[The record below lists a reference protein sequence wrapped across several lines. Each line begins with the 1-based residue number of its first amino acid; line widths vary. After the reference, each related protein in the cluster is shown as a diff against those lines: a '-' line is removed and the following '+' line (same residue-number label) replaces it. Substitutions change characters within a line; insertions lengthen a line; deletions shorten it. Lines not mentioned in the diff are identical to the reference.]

1 MENAAL
7 NPFIENILGKSS
19 LQPCSFC
26 SKEAKRYVI
35 CGKCKIDYC
44 SSKCKKQ
51 DKKHKCEFV
60 CRTGPSNLKDL
71 KEMVSNAIKNFE
83 GEEGEMGDA
92 VRDMKE
98 QLGN

>member
-1 MENAAL
+1 MDNTAAL
-7 NPFIENILGKSS
+7 NPFIENILGKTS

-26 SKEAKRYVI
+26 FKEAKRYVV

-44 SSKCKKQ
+44 SAKCKKQ

-60 CRTGPSNLKDL
+60 NRTGPGNLQDL
-71 KEMVSNAIKNFE
+71 KEMVANAIKNFE

-98 QLGN
+98 